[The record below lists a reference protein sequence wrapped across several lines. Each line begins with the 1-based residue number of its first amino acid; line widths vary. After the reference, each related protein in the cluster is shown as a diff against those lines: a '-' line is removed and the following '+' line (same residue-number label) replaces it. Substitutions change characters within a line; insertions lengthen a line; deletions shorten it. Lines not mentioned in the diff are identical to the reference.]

1 MLPAPP
7 LSARAPP
14 LVSTS
19 SDARP
24 GPHARRTLPA
34 LSSALSSPSWQPL
47 HCLPDCARCCGPDAL
62 PILPSTP
69 PAIMDGARTAALKE
83 RASPFHPIAATSAP
97 QKVSLDLVKGPYEH
111 RHSLASTAHALLS
124 TLALLIRLPF
134 HLLYHFVFFRS
145 VSPLVQELG
154 RSPLAEVA
162 AVLVRHIFLHLDLA
176 TGRFLFSFGLGL
188 PGKWV
193 TTIDTGAVKANWIAP
208 PDGSDRRTTP
218 SCCIGFTASRP
229 ESLPNRHMALMT

>member
-1 MLPAPP
+1 
-7 LSARAPP
+7 
-14 LVSTS
+14 
-19 SDARP
+19 
-24 GPHARRTLPA
+24 
-34 LSSALSSPSWQPL
+34 
-47 HCLPDCARCCGPDAL
+47 
-62 PILPSTP
+62 
-69 PAIMDGARTAALKE
+69 MDGARTAALKE

-134 HLLYHFVFFRS
+134 HLLYPFVFFRS

-193 TTIDTGAVKANWIAP
+193 TTIDTGAVKANWIGP
-208 PDGSDRRTTP
+208 PDGSDRRDDALVLYWVH
-218 SCCIGFTASRP
+218 G
-229 ESLPNRHMALMT
+229 ESARILFPTGTRR